1 MMEVPAS
8 TRNGRFKTWTI
19 YLAFNFIVLISISSV
34 DIQNVSRTNN
44 YDNHDNG
51 WSGYRVDD
59 DDYVSPN
66 DNGNNNYNDNNNNP
80 NMYDDDYDRYR
91 DRHLTPVVFLGEVTP
106 VTSHD
111 LKAIKGWGIALST
124 ISLLLTLSTSGIH
137 LHPIYRSLILNTKY
151 ELYII
156 IALLI
161 LWTSLVAIVS
171 SPTSGLAVYDDGA
184 VYLGNMY
191 YFTWAGFISGVVLL
205 ASFVESF
212 FGISVSSSF
221 RNHNLVPNGDND
233 GNDNGSGNGNGTQT
247 ENNSNANGNTN
258 INTNKSP
265 SMVFIYWSALMVSSL
280 IVMGTSADIYNR
292 TCEIETNLKPQ
303 PFCSR
308 TVFAISTGTISVI
321 SSLVVIISKLL
332 YITIPFLIEIC
343 LCTILFVLYIMELVY
358 VTGVD
363 GPGSPL
369 GNLYYFSWIA
379 FMLCFGIGKCCYEDY
394 VQVLENAELEFQ
406 EDVRRR
412 GESVGHGRNYDEE
425 NVVVSTG
432 PGGLGF
438 SASGSGE
445 EVEEE
450 DRTQWYTIGDN
461 DEATEQVSNE
471 TKNTKPTATPALA
484 TTNEVVPDVD
494 I

>member
-1 MMEVPAS
+1 MEVPAS

-34 DIQNVSRTNN
+34 DIQN
-44 YDNHDNG
+44 
-51 WSGYRVDD
+51 
-59 DDYVSPN
+59 
-66 DNGNNNYNDNNNNP
+66 
-80 NMYDDDYDRYR
+80 
-91 DRHLTPVVFLGEVTP
+91 
-106 VTSHD
+106 D

-233 GNDNGSGNGNGTQT
+233 NDGSGNGNGDGNGTQT

-308 TVFAISTGTISVI
+308 TVFAISTGTMSVI
-321 SSLVVIISKLL
+321 SCLVVIISKLL

-432 PGGLGF
+432 PAGLGF
-438 SASGSGE
+438 SAIGNGE
-445 EVEEE
+445 EQEEEEE